1 MNLVTP
7 SFIRGFGRN
16 LTTTLFNSE
25 DLTYKKFTTMQ
36 EIKAGPPSDPQL
48 ELCLLGKVSL
58 PNLKQRPAILR
69 HKCRSYSMQPIVC
82 GKTSVLSLFWQ
93 TCEPTNELIPQ
104 KKLWWICPE
113 SRTTCVSD
121 GQPKRPHSEG
131 LKFKNHSHKDW
142 QGHTHTHSL
151 SSLLGPVSV
160 MDGESVAYSCIQLTN
175 CPPPIAAPSPPCDL
189 WKMGRDGMS
198 RQLRLEK
205 GQRGWRRTKEVNL
218 EKIIYLRVYRPPR
231 CGWAP
236 SACEHTYVWAR
247 LETRFSHDLAASRTA
262 RTFLFVVCWW

>member
-1 MNLVTP
+1 MHVLKHATHCLRKNIPVVFMLTGMWADQWAHPSKKKNSDESVLKAEQHASVTG
-7 SFIRGFGRN
+7 SRDV
-16 LTTTLFNSE
+16 LT
-25 DLTYKKFTTMQ
+25 
-36 EIKAGPPSDPQL
+36 P
-48 ELCLLGKVSL
+48 KVS
-58 PNLKQRPAILR
+58 NLKIILTR
-69 HKCRSYSMQPIVC
+69 I
-82 GKTSVLSLFWQ
+82 GK
-93 TCEPTNELIPQ
+93 
-104 KKLWWICPE
+104 
-113 SRTTCVSD
+113 D
-121 GQPKRPHSEG
+121 
-131 LKFKNHSHKDW
+131 
-142 QGHTHTHSL
+142 THTHSL

-175 CPPPIAAPSPPCDL
+175 CPPPITAPSPPCDL